1 MEVMCIFSPLAL
13 YTGSLAERGYVTIE
27 RLETS
32 PSAAQV
38 AVQKG

>member
-1 MEVMCIFSPLAL
+1 MEVMCIFSLLAL

-32 PSAAQV
+32 PSVAQV
-38 AVQKG
+38 AVQKS